1 MAYWI
6 FIILITFFYSKPLS
20 LSTIQNSNYLPPKSL
35 YNLGTRINTNT

>member
-6 FIILITFFYSKPLS
+6 FIILITFFYPKLLS
-20 LSTIQNSNYLPPKSL
+20 LSIIQNSNYLPKSL